1 MRIPVFRSQAQMSNE
16 APGRP
21 ITARMRAEPFVQAEL
36 RKGDVIGEAFSQ
48 VQQYSVMR
56 HKAAV
61 EVQMSESLLAAEEE
75 MMNLAN
81 RLKESSDIYNVF
93 KPDGSGSW
101 SDNVNDMRERLAD
114 SIQSRSARDEFR
126 ARFNQSELTKRFQ
139 LKGAID
145 TRVRARA
152 AAAEAARLRAI
163 ETELSDWSNATPED
177 YEMLMLTVRTNEDA
191 ATRSGTSGSGTSGS
205 GTSGSGTSQTNR
217 EKLAVNIANNATQ
230 ALVFDNPSIAVALA
244 EALDLQDEVE
254 KGTITAEEAYARSG
268 LEDNAAYTLFTLQQV
283 PREDALE
290 IIYDTLGRSN
300 RLYEAAERQRT
311 EQEERNNASLDRNYR
326 GMFMFADRTKEFTV
340 ADLMQVAPSVAA
352 VSGLSATPDA
362 PLTADQARE
371 AFMTYFDT
379 FNYLTPDQRRTIDS
393 AFDRP
398 AASSFATQT
407 NQDVYT
413 DLTVRAQAGRL
424 TMVGLNDAR
433 MSITSTDYITLLTTM
448 NSQSDDALVDAKRV
462 VQLQFGYNERMAM
475 DNDAARQAQAAYF
488 SVASQLEQMATT
500 RRADGN
506 PMTRSEINEEALR
519 LSSRQLE
526 LFRQT
531 LRIERENY
539 IAGQMSNIPGIGN
552 TDPLADLDA
561 WWASLDKTEQ
571 EKFVSDYARHRLT
584 FIEFQQRMGR

>member
-1 MRIPVFRSQAQMSNE
+1 MRIPVFTSRAQRPSD
-16 APGRP
+16 APGRS
-21 ITARMRAEPFVQAEL
+21 ITARMRAEPFIQAEL
-36 RKGDVIGEAFSQ
+36 RKGEVMTEALGQ
-48 VQQYSVMR
+48 VQEYALMR

-81 RLKESSDIYNVF
+81 RLKDSTDIYNVF

-114 SIQSRSARDEFR
+114 SIESRSARDEFR
-126 ARFNQSELTKRFQ
+126 ARFNQSELSKRFQ

-152 AAAEAARLRAI
+152 AAAEAARLSVI
-163 ETELSDWSNATPED
+163 ETELSDPFNATAED
-177 YEMLMLTVRTNEDA
+177 YAMLMLTIRTNEDA
-191 ATRSGTSGSGTSGS
+191 AIRS

-217 EKLAVNIANNATQ
+217 QKLAVNIANNATQ

-254 KGTITAEEAYARSG
+254 KGTITAEEAYTRSG

-300 RLYEAAERQRT
+300 RLYEAAERRRE
-311 EQEERNNASLDRNYR
+311 EQEQINNAALDRNFR
-326 GMFMFADRTKEFTV
+326 GMFIFANGTEEFDFG
-340 ADLMQVAPSVAA
+340 DLIMTAPAVAA
-352 VSGLSATPDA
+352 TYSARLLEEKGVSI
-362 PLTADQARE
+362 TADTPITADDARN
-371 AFMTYFDT
+371 AFVDYFDAR
-379 FNYLTPDQRRTIDS
+379 NYLTPEQRRTIDS

-413 DLTVRAQAGRL
+413 DLTVRAQAGSL

-433 MSITSTDYITLLTTM
+433 MSITSTDYITLLTTI

-561 WWASLDKTEQ
+561 WWASLDKTDQ

>member
-93 KPDGSGSW
+93 KPDGTGTW

-152 AAAEAARLRAI
+152 AAAEAARLSVI
-163 ETELSDWSNATPED
+163 ETELSDPFNATPED
-177 YEMLMLTVRTNEDA
+177 YEMAIITVRTNEDA
-191 ATRSGTSGSGTSGS
+191 ATRSGTSGSGTS
-205 GTSGSGTSQTNR
+205 QTNR
-217 EKLAVNIANNATQ
+217 QKLAFNIANNATQ

-300 RLYEAAERQRT
+300 RLYEAAERQR
-311 EQEERNNASLDRNYR
+311 EEKEARETASNESTYR
-326 GMFMFADRTKEFTV
+326 AMFMFADPTKEYTTTQIMRLAPDV
-340 ADLMQVAPSVAA
+340 ADLIDMDPNQ
-352 VSGLSATPDA
+352 
-362 PLTADQARE
+362 
-371 AFMTYFDT
+371 
-379 FNYLTPDQRRTIDS
+379 TI
-393 AFDRP
+393 
-398 AASSFATQT
+398 T
-407 NQDVYT
+407 
-413 DLTVRAQAGRL
+413 
-424 TMVGLNDAR
+424 
-433 MSITSTDYITLLTTM
+433 
-448 NSQSDDALVDAKRV
+448 
-462 VQLQFGYNERMAM
+462 
-475 DNDAARQAQAAYF
+475 
-488 SVASQLEQMATT
+488 
-500 RRADGN
+500 
-506 PMTRSEINEEALR
+506 
-519 LSSRQLE
+519 
-526 LFRQT
+526 
-531 LRIERENY
+531 
-539 IAGQMSNIPGIGN
+539 
-552 TDPLADLDA
+552 
-561 WWASLDKTEQ
+561 
-571 EKFVSDYARHRLT
+571 
-584 FIEFQQRMGR
+584 

>member
-1 MRIPVFRSQAQMSNE
+1 
-16 APGRP
+16 
-21 ITARMRAEPFVQAEL
+21 
-36 RKGDVIGEAFSQ
+36 
-48 VQQYSVMR
+48 MR

-81 RLKESSDIYNVF
+81 RLKDSTDIYNVF

-126 ARFNQSELTKRFQ
+126 ARFNQSELSKRFQ

-152 AAAEAARLRAI
+152 AAAEAARLRVI
-163 ETELSDWSNATPED
+163 ETELSDWSNATPEY
-177 YEMLMLTVRTNEDA
+177 YEMLMLTVSANEDA

-254 KGTITAEEAYARSG
+254 KGTITAKEAYARSG

-352 VSGLSATPDA
+352 VSGLFATPDA

-371 AFMTYFDT
+371 AFMTYFDA

-433 MSITSTDYITLLTTM
+433 MSITSTDYITLLTTI

-539 IAGQMSNIPGIGN
+539 IVSNGRPFLSGWTIRLQILMPGG
-552 TDPLADLDA
+552 TLLMPLSSANA
-561 WWASLDKTEQ
+561 AATTHATGS
-571 EKFVSDYARHRLT
+571 RCLT
-584 FIEFQQRMGR
+584 TRTG

>member
-1 MRIPVFRSQAQMSNE
+1 MRIPVFTSRAQRPSD

-21 ITARMRAEPFVQAEL
+21 ITARMRAEPFIQAEL
-36 RKGDVIGEAFSQ
+36 RKGEVMTEALGQ
-48 VQQYSVMR
+48 VQEYSLMR

-81 RLKESSDIYNVF
+81 RLKDSTDIYNVF

-126 ARFNQSELTKRFQ
+126 ARFNQSELSKRFQ

-152 AAAEAARLRAI
+152 AAAEAARLSVI
-163 ETELSDWSNATPED
+163 ETELSDPFNATPED
-177 YEMLMLTVRTNEDA
+177 YEMAIITVRTNEDA
-191 ATRSGTSGSGTSGS
+191 ATRSGTSGSGTS
-205 GTSGSGTSQTNR
+205 QTNR
-217 EKLAVNIANNATQ
+217 QRLAVNIANNATQ

-268 LEDNAAYTLFTLQQV
+268 LEDNAAYTLFTLQQL

-326 GMFMFADRTKEFTV
+326 GMFMFADRTREFTV

-371 AFMTYFDT
+371 AFMNYFDT
-379 FNYLTPDQRRTIDS
+379 FNYLTPEQRRQVDTMF
-393 AFDRP
+393 AT
-398 AASSFATQT
+398 AAPSSFAAQT

-413 DLTVRAQAGRL
+413 DLFARAEAGNLTV
-424 TMVGLNDAR
+424 VGLNAAR
-433 MSITSTDYITLLTTM
+433 GSITPDNYTTLLGKIGAEA
-448 NSQSDDALVDAKRV
+448 DDALNDVKGRIR
-462 VQLQFGYNERMAM
+462 LEFRYNEL
-475 DNDAARQAQAAYF
+475 DAANDIAGARAAQSAFF
-488 SVASQLEQMATT
+488 SVASDLEIEAQR
-500 RRADGN
+500 RRAEGN
-506 PMTRSEINEEALR
+506 PMTRSELIDLGNSLVESQAEF
-519 LSSRQLE
+519 
-526 LFRQT
+526 FRAIQ
-531 LRIERENY
+531 ISERDNY
-539 IAGQMSNIPGIGN
+539 IDFFMTNIPGIGYQ
-552 TDPLADLDA
+552 DPLADLEA
-561 WWASLDKTEQ
+561 WYQSLDAAGQRTYSSEL
-571 EKFVSDYARHRLT
+571 ARHRVILR
-584 FIEFQQRMGR
+584 EFQQRINP

>member
-1 MRIPVFRSQAQMSNE
+1 MRIPVFTSRAQRPSD

-21 ITARMRAEPFVQAEL
+21 ITARMRAEPFIQAEL
-36 RKGDVIGEAFSQ
+36 RKGEVVTEALGQ
-48 VQQYSVMR
+48 VQEYALMR

-81 RLKESSDIYNVF
+81 RLKDSTDIYNVF

-126 ARFNQSELTKRFQ
+126 ARFNQSELSKRFQ

-163 ETELSDWSNATPED
+163 ETELSDPFNATPED
-177 YEMLMLTVRTNEDA
+177 YEMAIITVRTNEDA
-191 ATRSGTSGSGTSGS
+191 ATRSGTSGSGTS
-205 GTSGSGTSQTNR
+205 QTNR
-217 EKLAVNIANNATQ
+217 QKLAVNIANNATQ

-268 LEDNAAYTLFTLQQV
+268 LEDDAAYTLFTLQQV

-300 RLYEAAERQRT
+300 RLYEARTRQRE
-311 EQEERNNASLDRNYR
+311 EQEAQATSANEATYR
-326 GMFMFADRTKEFTV
+326 AMFFFADQTQQYTTTQIMR
-340 ADLMQVAPSVAA
+340 MAPDVAA
-352 VSGLSATPDA
+352 LMDMDPNQVITSE
-362 PLTADQARE
+362 QARE
-371 AFMTYFDT
+371 AFMTYFNRSN
-379 FNYLTPDQRRTIDS
+379 FLSPEQRRQVDTMFAS
-393 AFDRP
+393 P
-398 AASSFATQT
+398 SASSFATQT

-413 DLTVRAQAGRL
+413 DLFARAEAGNLTV
-424 TMVGLNDAR
+424 VGLNAAR
-433 MSITSTDYITLLTTM
+433 SSITPDNYTTLLGKIGAEA
-448 NSQSDDALVDAKRV
+448 DDALVDAKRV

-561 WWASLDKTEQ
+561 WWASLDKTDQ

>member
-1 MRIPVFRSQAQMSNE
+1 MRIPVFTSRAQRPSD

-21 ITARMRAEPFVQAEL
+21 ITARMRAEPFIQAEL
-36 RKGDVIGEAFSQ
+36 RKGEVMTEALGQ
-48 VQQYSVMR
+48 VQEYALMR

-81 RLKESSDIYNVF
+81 RLKDSTDIYNVF

-126 ARFNQSELTKRFQ
+126 ARFNQSELSKRFQ

-152 AAAEAARLRAI
+152 AAAEAARLSVI
-163 ETELSDWSNATPED
+163 ETELSDPFNATAED
-177 YEMLMLTVRTNEDA
+177 YAMLMLTIRTNEDA
-191 ATRSGTSGSGTSGS
+191 AIRS

-217 EKLAVNIANNATQ
+217 QKLAVNIANNATQ

-254 KGTITAEEAYARSG
+254 KGTITAEEAYTRSG

-300 RLYEAAERQRT
+300 RLYEAAERRRE
-311 EQEERNNASLDRNYR
+311 EQEQINNAALDRNFR
-326 GMFMFADRTKEFTV
+326 GMFIFANGTEEFDFG
-340 ADLMQVAPSVAA
+340 DLIMTAPAVAA
-352 VSGLSATPDA
+352 TYSARLLEEKGVSI
-362 PLTADQARE
+362 TADTPITADDARN
-371 AFMTYFDT
+371 AFVDYFDAR
-379 FNYLTPDQRRTIDS
+379 NYLTPEQRRTIDS

-413 DLTVRAQAGRL
+413 DLTVRAQAGSL

-433 MSITSTDYITLLTTM
+433 MSITSTDYITLLTTI

-561 WWASLDKTEQ
+561 WWASLDKTDQ

>member
-1 MRIPVFRSQAQMSNE
+1 MSNE

-61 EVQMSESLLAAEEE
+61 EVQMSESLFAAEEE

-126 ARFNQSELTKRFQ
+126 ARFNQSELSKRFQ

-152 AAAEAARLRAI
+152 AAAEAARLRVI
-163 ETELSDWSNATPED
+163 ETELSDWSNATPEY
-177 YEMLMLTVRTNEDA
+177 YEMLMLTVSANEDA

-254 KGTITAEEAYARSG
+254 KGTITAKEAYARSG

-352 VSGLSATPDA
+352 VSGLFATPDA

-398 AASSFATQT
+398 GTSSFATR
-407 NQDVYT
+407 NNEDVAA
-413 DLTVRAQAGRL
+413 DLALRAERGQLTVAGL
-424 TMVGLNDAR
+424 TAAR
-433 MSITSTDYITLLTTM
+433 NSITFEYHNQMLNKISLEADE
-448 NSQSDDALVDAKRV
+448 ALNAAKRV
-462 VQLQFGYNERMAM
+462 ARFQFSFEEGMAT
-475 DNDAARQAQAAYF
+475 DTGGARASRSAYF
-488 SVASQLEQMATT
+488 SVAGQLETEAM
-500 RRADGN
+500 RRRTEGN
-506 PMTRSEINEEALR
+506 PMTSTEMESFLSGLMQAQKEIYVAGLISDRNVYLEGLPGVFRGISSEN
-519 LSSRQLE
+519 
-526 LFRQT
+526 
-531 LRIERENY
+531 
-539 IAGQMSNIPGIGN
+539 
-552 TDPLADLDA
+552 PLADLDA
-561 WWASLDKTEQ
+561 LYFSLTPAEQ
-571 EKFVSDYARHRLT
+571 SDFAARYRNIRLELLDYESR
-584 FIEFQQRMGR
+584 INR

>member
-1 MRIPVFRSQAQMSNE
+1 MRIPVFTSRAQRPSD

-21 ITARMRAEPFVQAEL
+21 ITARMRAEPFIQAEL
-36 RKGDVIGEAFSQ
+36 RKGEVMTEALGQ
-48 VQQYSVMR
+48 VQEYALMR

-81 RLKESSDIYNVF
+81 RLKDSTDIYNVF

-126 ARFNQSELTKRFQ
+126 ARFNQSELSKRFQ

-163 ETELSDWSNATPED
+163 ETELSDPFNATPED
-177 YEMLMLTVRTNEDA
+177 YAMLIITVRTNEDA
-191 ATRSGTSGSGTSGS
+191 AIRS

-217 EKLAVNIANNATQ
+217 QKLAVNIANNATQ
-230 ALVFDNPSIAVALA
+230 ALVFDNPFIAVALA

-300 RLYEAAERQRT
+300 RLYEAAERRRE
-311 EQEERNNASLDRNYR
+311 EQEQINNAALDRNFR
-326 GMFMFADRTKEFTV
+326 GMFIFANGTEEFDFG
-340 ADLMQVAPSVAA
+340 DLMMTAPAVAA
-352 VSGLSATPDA
+352 TYSARLLEEKGVSI
-362 PLTADQARE
+362 TADTPITADDARN
-371 AFMTYFDT
+371 AFVDYFDAR
-379 FNYLTPDQRRTIDS
+379 NYLTPEKRRTIDS

-413 DLTVRAQAGRL
+413 NLFARAEAGNLTVD
-424 TMVGLNDAR
+424 GLNVER
-433 MSITSTDYITLLTTM
+433 GSITAENYITLL
-448 NSQSDDALVDAKRV
+448 SKIGAEADDALVDAKRV
-462 VQLQFGYNERMAM
+462 VQLRFGYDAEMAM
-475 DNDAARQAQAAYF
+475 DTESAQQAQAAYF

-500 RRADGN
+500 RRAQGN
-506 PMTRSEINEEALR
+506 PMTRVELNQEAQR
-519 LSSRQLE
+519 LAGEQLE
-526 LFRQT
+526 LFRLA
-531 LRIERENY
+531 LRGDRDQY
-539 IAGQMSNIPGIGN
+539 ISITMGGLPIGFDN
-552 TDPLADLDA
+552 PLADLDA
-561 WWASLDKTEQ
+561 WWNSLDAAQQRKRS
-571 EKFVSDYARHRLT
+571 SDYARHRFTLLD
-584 FIEFQQRMGR
+584 FQNRMNR